1 MITKVYNSAGGDAVD
16 YSDLGTFA
24 SYLRGLTT
32 DDLDDD
38 LTVALTVESGVH
50 DAETMN
56 FNGYTTS
63 GLNLIVSGEVPLNG
77 SGPGNGAVFRKSH
90 TGSLFRII
98 DGYSLSSLRVENIE
112 FDFVSSTRNYAA
124 HAVED
129 LGYQQQ
135 VNKIIT
141 FKNCRFLNLSGGP
154 DHGNYV
160 FRIDSRKFTGFDYTY
175 TVNLENLIFHDFDE
189 TTAGSNINRFGGREG
204 TFNVNCKGLV
214 VPEADAS
221 FARDNTWGADATF
234 FLNRKFEGCIFV
246 GQEDQHVNGP
256 ATHGV
261 SAIDCISDNQCWTN
275 SGVYGYGPGNID
287 TSNVS
292 DNITVNLSG
301 EPAEGEVSFRSGQTG
316 DFRLYDH
323 SNNLAIGFA
332 ASSTLPSPDFEG
344 NDRGISPFDLG
355 AIELSIQSGGG
366 EDFPPE
372 SGGVALPLTF
382 AYRININD

>member
-24 SYLRGLTT
+24 AYLQDLTT

-63 GLNLIVSGEVPLNG
+63 GLNLIVSGEVPLDG
-77 SGPGNGAVFRKSH
+77 SGPGNGAIFRKSH
-90 TGSLFRII
+90 TGSIFRII

-112 FDFVSSTRNYAA
+112 FDLVSAQRNYGT

-154 DHGNYV
+154 DNGNFV
-160 FRIDSRKFTGFDYTY
+160 FRLSPRKFTGFDYTY

-189 TTAGSNINRFGGREG
+189 TTAGAQINDFGGREG
-204 TFNVNCKGLV
+204 TFNLNCKGLV
-214 VPEADAS
+214 VPETDANFDKNS
-221 FARDNTWGADATF
+221 TWGADATF
-234 FLNRKFEGCIFV
+234 FFNKVFEGCIFV
-246 GQEDQHVNGP
+246 GQEDQDQSGP
-256 ATHGV
+256 ATHGI
-261 SAIDCISDNQCWTN
+261 SAIDCISDNTCWGDST
-275 SGVYGYGPGNID
+275 VVR
-287 TSNVS
+287 TNVS
-292 DNITVNLSG
+292 ANITVNLSG

-332 ASSTLPSPDFEG
+332 TNSTLPSPDFEG

-366 EDFPPE
+366 DFSPE
-372 SGGVALPLTF
+372 SAAGGVALPLTF

>member
-24 SYLRGLTT
+24 AYLQDLTT

-63 GLNLIVSGEVPLNG
+63 GLNLIVSGEVPLDG
-77 SGPGNGAVFRKSH
+77 SGPGNGAIFRKSH
-90 TGSLFRII
+90 TGAIFRIV
-98 DGYSLSSLRVENIE
+98 DGYSLSSLKVENIE
-112 FDFVSSTRNYAA
+112 FDLVSGARSYGSQILS
-124 HAVED
+124 D
-129 LGYQQQ
+129 LGYNQQ
-135 VNKIIT
+135 VNKFLT
-141 FKNCRFLNLSGGP
+141 FKNCRILNLSGTG
-154 DHGNYV
+154 GGTYG
-160 FRIDSRKFTGFDYTY
+160 FRATARKYTGFDYTY
-175 TVNLENLIFHDFDE
+175 TFNLENVIVHDFDN
-189 TTAGSNINRFGGREG
+189 TTVTPALLIVNGHEG
-204 TFNVNCKGLV
+204 TVDCNYRGLV
-214 VPEADAS
+214 IGSSVDFPNQA
-221 FARDNTWGADATF
+221 TWGLTDPVFNKTY
-234 FLNRKFEGCIFV
+234 EGCIFM
-246 GQEDQHVNGP
+246 GQASQYGGGP
-256 ATHGV
+256 GTLGFSAT
-261 SAIDCISDNQCWTN
+261 DCISDNTCWSN
-275 SGVYGYGPGNID
+275 SNI
-287 TSNVS
+287 TKTNVS
-292 DNITVNLSG
+292 GDITVNLSG

-332 ASSTLPSPDFEG
+332 TNSTLPSPDFEG

-372 SGGVALPLTF
+372 SAGGVALPLTF

>member
-24 SYLRGLTT
+24 SYLQDLTT

-63 GLNLIVSGEVPLNG
+63 GLNLIVSGEVPLDG
-77 SGPGNGAVFRKSH
+77 SGPGNGAIFRKSH
-90 TGSLFRII
+90 TGAIFRII

-112 FDFVSSTRNYAA
+112 FDLVSGSRNYGP
-124 HAVED
+124 HACSD
-129 LGYQQQ
+129 LGFQQQ

-154 DHGNYV
+154 NNPNYV
-160 FRIDSRKFTGFDYTY
+160 FRLDSRKFTGFDYTY

-189 TTAGSNINRFGGREG
+189 TTAGAQINLFTGRQG
-204 TFNVNCKGLV
+204 TFNVNAKGLV
-214 VPEADAS
+214 VPDQATHFS
-221 FARDNTWGADATF
+221 RNNTWGADATF
-234 FLNRKFEGCIFV
+234 FSNRLFEGCIFG
-246 GQEDQHVNGP
+246 GQEDQHQNGP
-256 ATHGV
+256 ATHSI
-261 SAIDCISDNQCWTN
+261 SAIDCISDNTCWGDADVDRT
-275 SGVYGYGPGNID
+275 
-287 TSNVS
+287 NVS
-292 DNITVNLSG
+292 ANITVNLSG
-301 EPAEGEVSFRSGQTG
+301 EPASGEVSFRSGQTG

-332 ASSTLPSPDFEG
+332 TSSTLPSPDFEG

-366 EDFPPE
+366 EPDFPPE
-372 SGGVALPLTF
+372 SGVALPLTF